1 MVQLV
6 FCRKA
11 EFKGSSSLAI
21 SMLFQG
27 SVRLFQSAQKLLNS
41 SGIPQTYNNR
51 LDVYMM
57 PCLNSRL
64 M

>member
-11 EFKGSSSLAI
+11 EFKGASSLAI

-27 SVRLFQSAQKLLNS
+27 AVRLFQSAQKLLNG

-51 LDVYMM
+51 LDV
-57 PCLNSRL
+57 LKDALSQS
-64 M
+64 

>member
-11 EFKGSSSLAI
+11 EFKGASSLAI

-27 SVRLFQSAQKLLNS
+27 AVRLFQGAQKLLNGS
-41 SGIPQTYNNR
+41 EIPQAYNNR
-51 LDVYMM
+51 LDV
-57 PCLNSRL
+57 
-64 M
+64 